1 MASTSVTLLPPQP
14 PPHHW
19 QQQQQQQQQQEE
31 HQPQPSD
38 AEAYAAVSSD
48 EDDDDLEFTVSHA
61 VSPPQSPPHA
71 HVQYSDDGAQHHPH
85 AHHHH
90 HHHHPYEPHPHY
102 HHHHHHTPPRPAI
115 RPPAPEDEDDE
126 DEDGDVFLDSLPMD
140 DADSIISP
148 AISQSQSNF
157 RQSVLVGSHPSFP
170 PADANGK
177 PKIDGPLRD
186 PSPPKRTLAAQSRA
200 AAVAG
205 FGVLSPAKIFR
216 PRSSSLSNTDQA
228 GKYNTDNDK
237 WMSKLPSFS
246 LPSIPLPSM
255 PSFGSTAKEGGGDKE
270 RHNSIS
276 SNINLARGK
285 RAGSLLIDSLAKAAA
300 GMSNH
305 FISGPGQ
312 SSSSSINITAPLPRK
327 TLPPFNPQSA
337 VVIADRPGSLR
348 RSNSDSSS
356 LRRTVSRT
364 SSIGSDTRFL
374 DVREQTNARYKAIKD
389 SILPDIKDSFTFST
403 PALGKKV
410 LSGSNLVAAGQ
421 QVEHPLDKLSGDV
434 VIMGGYRGSILK
446 KVKPSLV
453 TPGEKR
459 IGKTLWIPMKVG
471 FNLQSV
477 DLEVPLE
484 PEAEL
489 LMEDKVIATDM
500 LSHIAGVDISRR
512 LIKRLRSNA
521 KVRLHVFAYDWRL
534 SPRLNSEKLV
544 AFMANLPCN
553 RAVTPKSER
562 SSTYTMGDLWRDDG
576 PIVIAHS
583 LGGLITRHAIN
594 QRPDLFRCGGVL
606 YAGVPQRC
614 VNILGPL
621 RHGDSVAF
629 NRSVLN
635 AQANFSFRSTF
646 VFLPEDGRVFV
657 DKKTGED
664 ITIDLYDPAMWQ
676 QYNLSPCVSTSNK
689 STLTKDILSTASGAM
704 ASVIRGGKDVGDKLS
719 RWTPS
724 SPITLSVEG
733 GLQRRQTIK
742 DKDRERGDDPPL
754 SPTSVG
760 TPDSPTSPTSATRP
774 NEALDVATTG
784 AGAAAPNMT
793 TPVVATNP
801 NNNNC
806 TLPLSTTLPY
816 LKNTLAETKR
826 FRAELAFQDSL
837 AEQYPPFAVLYSK
850 TTPTVKAARVNGREG
865 IKTSSYNDL
874 LFGAGDGV
882 VLAREA
888 MLPHGYVCVKR
899 VHCDRG
905 HISLL
910 GDLDAVGRCIAA
922 LLDAQGRNKKRLMQT
937 LGRGS
942 GSPSSA

>member
-1 MASTSVTLLPPQP
+1 
-14 PPHHW
+14 
-19 QQQQQQQQQQEE
+19 
-31 HQPQPSD
+31 
-38 AEAYAAVSSD
+38 
-48 EDDDDLEFTVSHA
+48 
-61 VSPPQSPPHA
+61 
-71 HVQYSDDGAQHHPH
+71 
-85 AHHHH
+85 
-90 HHHHPYEPHPHY
+90 
-102 HHHHHHTPPRPAI
+102 
-115 RPPAPEDEDDE
+115 
-126 DEDGDVFLDSLPMD
+126 MD

-157 RQSVLVGSHPSFP
+157 RQSALVGSHSHPFP
-170 PADANGK
+170 PAAVDANGK
-177 PKIDGPLRD
+177 PKIDASLRD
-186 PSPPKRTLAAQSRA
+186 PSPSPPKRTLAAQSRA

-205 FGVLSPAKIFR
+205 FGVVLSPTKIFR

-255 PSFGSTAKEGGGDKE
+255 PSFGSNAKDAAAAGDKD

-312 SSSSSINITAPLPRK
+312 SSTTSVNTPPLSRK
-327 TLPPFNPQSA
+327 THPSLNPQSA
-337 VVIADRPGSLR
+337 VVISRPGSLR

-364 SSIGSDTRFL
+364 SSIGSDTRFM

-389 SILPDIKDSFTFST
+389 SILPDIMDSFTFST
-403 PALGKKV
+403 PALGRV
-410 LSGSNLVAAGQ
+410 LSGNNLAASVPQ
-421 QVEHPLDKLSGDV
+421 PEHPLDRLSGDV

-446 KVKPSLV
+446 KVKQSLV
-453 TPGEKR
+453 TPGERR

-484 PEAEL
+484 PQAEL

-512 LIKRLRSNA
+512 LIKRLRSNP

-544 AFMANLPCN
+544 AFMSNLPCN

-562 SSTYTMGDLWRDDG
+562 SSTMGDLWRDDG

-583 LGGLITRHAIN
+583 LGGLITRHA
-594 QRPDLFRCGGVL
+594 
-606 YAGVPQRC
+606 
-614 VNILGPL
+614 
-621 RHGDSVAF
+621 
-629 NRSVLN
+629 
-635 AQANFSFRSTF
+635 ANFSFRSTF

-664 ITIDLYDPAMWQ
+664 ITIDLYDPAVWQ
-676 QYNLSPCVSTSNK
+676 QYSLSPCVSTSNK
-689 STLTKDILSTASGAM
+689 STLTKDLLNTASGAM
-704 ASVIRGGKDVGDKLS
+704 ASVIRGGKDVGDKIS

-724 SPITLSVEG
+724 SPLTLSVEG

-742 DKDRERGDDPPL
+742 DRDRDRGDDPPL
-754 SPTSVG
+754 SPTSAG
-760 TPDSPTSPTSATRP
+760 TPDSPNSPTSATRP

-784 AGAAAPNMT
+784 AGAAAPNMN

-801 NNNNC
+801 NSNNC

-816 LKNTLAETKR
+816 LKTTLAETKR
-826 FRAELAFQDSL
+826 FRAELAFQESL
-837 AEQYPPFAVLYSK
+837 AEQYPPTAVLYSK

-865 IKTSSYNDL
+865 IKSTGYNDL

-922 LLDAQGRNKKRLMQT
+922 LLDAKGRNKKRLLQT
-937 LGRGS
+937 LGRS
-942 GSPSSA
+942 SPSSA